1 MISKCACQFC
11 GINIEFDVEAANSFV
26 PCPACAKQTRL
37 LIPAT
42 PKPTPGE
49 SFIQREIGLL
59 KTTPALLRP
68 APETIESKLE
78 AIGKFFFWGGIIACA
93 ILFFVLCESISSD
106 RGIILP
112 IILIIVGTL
121 AQAIIIRVLFQ
132 AAAEVIRLLRKIAA
146 KP

>member
-37 LIPAT
+37 LIPAA
-42 PKPTPGE
+42 PKPAPVE

-59 KTTPALLRP
+59 KATSLLRP
-68 APETIESKLE
+68 APESIESKLE

-132 AAAEVIRLLRKIAA
+132 AAAEVIRLLRKIST